1 MLNQN
6 KSKKGEKKNHKTN
19 RTDRKQILNIK
30 YLDLNLNTC
39 IHICLIRVNEN
50 SVNVLIKRQKFWGDR
65 EQMI

>member
-30 YLDLNLNTC
+30 YLDLNLNIC

-50 SVNVLIKRQKFWGDR
+50 GLNVLIKRQKFWGDV
-65 EQMI
+65 

>member
-50 SVNVLIKRQKFWGDR
+50 GLNVLIKRQKFWGDG

>member
-30 YLDLNLNTC
+30 YLDLNLNIC

-50 SVNVLIKRQKFWGDR
+50 GLNVLIKRQKFWGDG